1 MAKGV
6 KKIKWTGVGKVIS
19 GFSRPN
25 EKLAIAP
32 DQEVS
37 VEVSEWYEGTP
48 EADKRKNITWILQ
61 DRKARKIIKQR
72 TLPANSP
79 KKISIPKV
87 LCGPFEYYIEASLYG
102 SVDLR
107 NETGLYVRG
116 YCTPKIVSSK
126 WCKTNNGT
134 DVRKQYF
141 FGYGEIIYLNLV
153 TEGLNGNLNL
163 GIDIYRRIRGEDQFI
178 KRYSSVDVIDGQINY
193 EINDSFSWYNAVKK
207 RKELE
212 EFYVKVFDPADRLY
226 ITDNTNDTAHARFL
240 RVKDKIASI
249 TIKPSK
255 SLSLLKIGEPDKNFV
270 SYHYCKYT
278 FIKMNDKLFFDEAK
292 LIKGQNVGKEIVIHL
307 FAGGNDK
314 YKKIKIEL
322 GEKRPGKCD
331 NHRGQ
336 VFDIT
341 DLQKAGFTKAEK
353 ISNNAFSFD
362 NTFKYKHQDDYKAFF
377 LEYFLPGPVVKASL
391 PLASCGYQHILDINI
406 NPDVAWAYHFQYDK
420 PNGGFF
426 KDINI
431 KIQTGLDEEL
441 EYLTPYL
448 DASIKLLFNE
458 LPESMRELMVIFLT
472 DYFKNSA
479 SSFGFGIHA
488 YHTFDESQ
496 NKPAVI
502 MDYTAK
508 YPWIARTLITTLLV
522 VSVIIDIIT
531 LYITRG
537 RGAVA
542 TKAGKVAENVH
553 KYGRSAA
560 ITMERKGF
568 ETITPKITSFRAQ
581 YFEKQADGRIAFVQ
595 TEKVS
600 ALPLFGLQYED
611 KHTLGS
617 ITTSLTGI
625 STVFDYARKAMSI
638 FGRITLLKKISDKL
652 NKVPTDPNKLPG
664 VVNKNDVKSGINYVQ
679 EAIENSIDGLAE
691 KLGHKLEFILT
702 IKGEY
707 HANYQVFINHLVGA
721 VSIEDQ
727 LENYVNNSKGIIGR
741 KKGID
746 AVASCQLKTGF
757 TIKTDW
763 IMRYAPDFI
772 KGVVP
777 VIDKEAKVE
786 GQAEIHGSLF
796 FERKY
801 TYKKPKSYY
810 VDNVIFSGIAGTL
823 SGSVK
828 MKDNGKT
835 PKTKKSEI
843 TETQFI
849 LMEPYVVKGE
859 KVFMFDD
866 DIINKPK

>member
-19 GFSRPN
+19 SFSRPN

-37 VEVSEWYEGTP
+37 FEVSEWYDGTP

-61 DRKARKIIKQR
+61 DRKARKIIAQK
-72 TLPANSP
+72 TAAVNTP
-79 KKISIPKV
+79 KKISIPKA
-87 LCGPFEYYIEASLYG
+87 LCGPFEYYVEASLYG
-102 SVDLR
+102 SVDLL

-126 WCKTNNGT
+126 WCKANNGT
-134 DVRKQYF
+134 DVRKEYF

-163 GIDIYRRIRGEDQFI
+163 GIDIYRRIKGEDQFI
-178 KRYSSVDVIDGQINY
+178 KRYSSVDVIDGEINY
-193 EINDSFSWYNAVKK
+193 KINDSFLWYGAVKK

-226 ITDNTNDTAHARFL
+226 ITDSNNDTEHARFL
-240 RVKDKIASI
+240 RVKDKIASRVV
-249 TIKPSK
+249 KPST
-255 SLSLLKIGEPDKNFV
+255 SLSPLKIGEPDKNFM

-278 FIKMNDKLFFDEAK
+278 SIKMNDKLLFDESK
-292 LIKGQNVGKEIVIHL
+292 LIKGQNISKEIRVHL

-322 GEKRPGKCD
+322 GEKLPGKCD

-341 DLQKAGFTKAEK
+341 DLQKAGFENAKK

-362 NTFKYKHQDDYKAFF
+362 NTFKYKFQNDYKEFF
-377 LEYFLPGPVVKASL
+377 KEYFLPKVVIKTKI
-391 PLASCGYQHILDINI
+391 PLATCGYQHVLDINI

-426 KDINI
+426 KDI
-431 KIQTGLDEEL
+431 KVVIQSGLEREL
-441 EYLTPYL
+441 EYLTPYV
-448 DASIKLLFNE
+448 DQMIKNNYFY
-458 LPESMRELMVIFLT
+458 LPDFMTDLIRTMVI
-472 DYFKNSA
+472 DYFKNTA
-479 SSFGFGIHA
+479 NNFGFGIHA
-488 YHTFDESQ
+488 YHSFDESQ

-508 YPWIARTLITTLLV
+508 YPWIAQTLIIACV
-522 VSVIIDIIT
+522 IVSVVIDIII
-531 LYITRG
+531 LYLTRG
-537 RGAVA
+537 KGAVA
-542 TKAGKVAENVH
+542 TKAGKVAENIH

-560 ITMERKGF
+560 IAMERKGF
-568 ETITPKITSFRAQ
+568 ETISPKITSFRAQ
-581 YFEKQADGRIAFVQ
+581 YFERQADDRIALIQ

-617 ITTSLTGI
+617 ITTNLTGI
-625 STVFDYARKAMSI
+625 STVFDYARKAMAI

-664 VVNKNDVKSGINYVQ
+664 VVNRNDVNSSIDYVQ

-707 HANYQVFINHLVGA
+707 QANYQVFINHLVGA
-721 VSIEDQ
+721 VSVEDQ

-746 AVASCQLKTGF
+746 AVASCQLKTGY

-777 VIDKEAKVE
+777 VIDHEAKAE

-801 TYKKPKSYY
+801 TFENPKAYY

-823 SGSVK
+823 SGSAEIK
-828 MKDNGKT
+828 KDDEGEKIKRT
-835 PKTKKSEI
+835 AI

-859 KVFMFDD
+859 KVFLFDD
-866 DIINKPK
+866 NIINEPK